1 MASSSSCLRVGRA
14 GAVQTDA
21 PLPTLSQVRAG
32 INASYSDARTQG
44 IFRGSSS
51 TPFPPRSVVA
61 PFRDVA
67 RRVSCLL
74 GARDS
79 IVSCSC
85 DPRPWNACAP
95 VHVSARPRDRCST
108 GAVRRAECA
117 RKCVPQLGNMM
128 QMMSKH
134 VGCLEEVVCM
144 MNTSPHATSGSVRL
158 QKMGIACTVASRERR
173 SQVLITDPIL

>member
-1 MASSSSCLRVGRA
+1 MKASSSSCLRVGRA
-14 GAVQTDA
+14 CTAQTDA
-21 PLPTLSQVRAG
+21 SIPTLSQVRAG
-32 INASYSDARTQG
+32 INASSMHARLHG

-51 TPFPPRSVVA
+51 TPFAPHSIAA

-79 IVSCSC
+79 NVSCSC
-85 DPRPWNACAP
+85 DLRPWNACAP

-117 RKCVPQLGNMM
+117 QKCLPQLGNMM

-134 VGCLEEVVCM
+134 VRCLEEVVCM
-144 MNTSPHATSGSVRL
+144 LNTSPHATSGSVRL
-158 QKMGIACTVASRERR
+158 QKMGLASRETVATPYHRPHK
-173 SQVLITDPIL
+173 IMN